1 MLFLILLDGKLY
13 QPSQKTFET
22 GIWNTLR
29 TFEPGKKVWIEK
41 EGGKIGR
48 LNLPKELNERIKNSS
63 TLYLQVQMNTRLNFL
78 LRDYEHHTKNP
89 ESLMALLDR
98 LVKFAGKKQVN
109 EWKEMVKENNF
120 PGLVKSLLIEHY
132 DKLYESTYIDHK
144 ELDHIGQSF
153 QWPSDL
159 ELEREVILNSDVL
172 DQIRNKMCGK

>member
-1 MLFLILLDGKLY
+1 M
-13 QPSQKTFET
+13 
-22 GIWNTLR
+22 R

-63 TLYLQVQMNTRLNFL
+63 TLYLQVQMDTRLNFL

-132 DKLYESTYIDHK
+132 DKLYESTYPN
-144 ELDHIGQSF
+144 EC
-153 QWPSDL
+153 
-159 ELEREVILNSDVL
+159 V
-172 DQIRNKMCGK
+172 